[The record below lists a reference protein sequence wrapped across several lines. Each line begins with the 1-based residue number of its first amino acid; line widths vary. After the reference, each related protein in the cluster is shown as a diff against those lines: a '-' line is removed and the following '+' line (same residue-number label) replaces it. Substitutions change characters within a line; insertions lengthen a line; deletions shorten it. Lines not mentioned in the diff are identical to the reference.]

1 MIHFLHFWRLG
12 SLRPRH
18 QQIRCLVRGCLL
30 VRRGPFSHCVLTGHK
45 CKENSLESL
54 LFFLSLLKNSS
65 EYKICKKF
73 LDVLT
78 DRVNNIYTGDIESSD
93 DAFIYYSQDQDYV
106 CTVTF

>member
-1 MIHFLHFWRLG
+1 MFSQGISVKKTLW
-12 SLRPRH
+12 SL
-18 QQIRCLVRGCLL
+18 
-30 VRRGPFSHCVLTGHK
+30 FY
-45 CKENSLESL
+45 
-54 LFFLSLLKNSS
+54 FFLSLLKNSS